1 MSFTRKKTY
10 LKKNGEVSVYY
21 SRVENQWENGT
32 CHQKHLQYLGK
43 SLNLREIPVDPALAG
58 QLAQA
63 LMSGVSSPEEIKKVL
78 KQLGVPIVGRLKRI
92 SLVYTPPLRKLTLR
106 IE

>member
-1 MSFTRKKTY
+1 MAFTRKIKKPSGTY
-10 LKKNGEVSVYY
+10 YAL
-21 SRVENQWENGT
+21 VENHREGKKVVQT
-32 CHQKHLQYLGK
+32 VLKYLGT
-43 SLNLREIPVDPALAG
+43 SPNRREIPVDPVLAG

-63 LMSGVSSPEEIKKVL
+63 LMSGAASPEEIKKVL
-78 KQLGVPIVGRLKRI
+78 NQLGVPIVGRLKRI